1 MLFYIIAIVCGVLFL
16 LLLTIFLIKGNKL
29 KLLSLKI
36 NEAEKDVSEVLNSKY
51 EELKTINEIMKK
63 KDKEDLLK
71 EIETLNIESINNIE
85 LNKELSKYDKA
96 IIEITDYNKEIVFD
110 EDEEKEFDKLA
121 KIDVNRLAI
130 EKFYNDNVTKYNA
143 ETSKFIS
150 NIISKLKKY
159 KKKELFSNEKEEI
172 FEILK
177 K

>member
-150 NIISKLKKY
+150 NIISKFKKY